1 MKVDNILQKE
11 MPVIRNEVTEKKS
24 QPAESKEPAGSSA
37 NDMVSISSL
46 MNNLNH
52 SIASSRDNQVR
63 TDKVASLKA
72 LIEAGDYNVSG
83 QQVAEKMVSISKKK

>member
-11 MPVIRNEVTEKKS
+11 MSVIRNEVTEKKS
-24 QPAESKEPAGSSA
+24 RPADSKDPAGSAA

-46 MNNLNH
+46 MNNLNL
-52 SIASSRDNQVR
+52 SVATSSDNQVR

-83 QQVAEKMVSISKKK
+83 QQVAEKMVSIPKKK